1 MIQKKSFSYLYTP
14 IMPWYLDP
22 LKTFDITPVTSMP
35 TYTTNIGPTGPTGSS
50 GKGDTG
56 PTGPAGTGGSTGFT
70 GPTGATGHTGTVGLT
85 GFTGPSGPT
94 GATGRTG
101 STGSTGPS
109 GSTGTTGPTGSA
121 GSAGETGATGSTGE
135 TGFTGATGSTGPT
148 GGVESA
154 FISSLTASTITV
166 TSFTNTQSV
175 NFLTSTLYAAGDIYA
190 PGNIFNYRAYQPH
203 QFLTSTIGSAA
214 NTVATGVA
222 NNYAAGGMSASG
234 QYLIQVSDYIYV
246 SADFG
251 QSWTTRVSDS
261 VRGWVGAAVSA
272 SGRYMYATETTGGFL
287 YISTDYGVTWQT
299 GDTLSNRSIV
309 KTSASGQYVIALRT
323 TSDGVYVSNNYGAS
337 FTAAGTSALYAGA
350 AISNDGRY
358 MIVGNNTTNGRYATS
373 SDFGVTWTNR
383 NAPGQGVV
391 DPFTW
396 RAFAMS
402 SDGKYVVGVSTA
414 GIIYSSNYGASFTAS
429 SVSLYS
435 ASLVTDVA
443 YWHDVA
449 MSMDGR
455 IVVAVGW
462 NSYMYVSQ
470 DYGVT
475 WAIANSTV
483 LKYHNLSMSGNNHVV
498 CAGGDSFVNLT
509 AATTLINGPLQTR
522 RYLSSLQ
529 TYTTNVFATNVSIGA
544 PPSTTTFRL
553 FLDSDSA
560 AKPTTNTWTI
570 ASDERI
576 KLNVEPAD
584 LDICVSTMKALPLRY
599 FEWDPSV
606 FPAEVTKDR
615 HSLGFIAQEVQPLF
629 PKAVDVIEEMYNI
642 SSFHTLNTDQIY
654 KMHIGATQ
662 YLMNKVEAQHAQ
674 IAFYSTAV
682 AAQESTFATHLA
694 ANQSTITSLLARLGM

>member
-1 MIQKKSFSYLYTP
+1 MS
-14 IMPWYLDP
+14 WYLDP
-22 LKTFDITPVTSMP
+22 LKTFDITPVTSSP
-35 TYTTNIGPTGPTGSS
+35 AWSSGIGPTGPTGAS

-70 GPTGATGHTGTVGLT
+70 GPTGNTGPTGTVGLT
-85 GFTGPSGPT
+85 GFTGPTGP
-94 GATGRTG
+94 TGRTG
-101 STGSTGPS
+101 STGSTGSTGPT
-109 GSTGTTGPTGSA
+109 GSTGVTGATGSA
-121 GSAGETGATGSTGE
+121 GSAGETGATGPTGAK
-135 TGFTGATGSTGPT
+135 GATGATGSTGPT

-154 FISSLTASTITV
+154 FISSLTASTITA
-166 TSFTNTQSV
+166 TSFANTQSV

-214 NTVATGVA
+214 NTVATGAVK
-222 NNYAAGGMSASG
+222 NYAAGSMSASG
-234 QYLIQVSDYIYV
+234 QYMIQVSDYIYV

-261 VRGWVGAAVSA
+261 VRTWVGATISA

-287 YISTDYGVTWQT
+287 YSSSDYGVTWQT
-299 GDTLSNRSIV
+299 VGSSLANRSIV

-350 AISNDGRY
+350 AISNDGKY

-383 NAPGQGVV
+383 NAPGQGVL

-402 SDGKYVVGVSTA
+402 SDGKYVVAVGPNVM
-414 GIIYSSNYGASFTAS
+414 YSSNYGASFTAS

-443 YWHDVA
+443 YWDDVA
-449 MSMDGR
+449 MSMDGK
-455 IVVAVGW
+455 IVIAVGW
-462 NSYMYVSQ
+462 NSYMYASQ

-475 WAIANSTV
+475 WAIANSSV
-483 LKYHNLSMSGNNHVV
+483 LKYNNVSMSGNNHIV

-529 TYTTNVFATNVSIGA
+529 THTSNLFATNVAIGVA
-544 PPSTTTFRL
+544 PSTTTFRL

-576 KLNVEPAD
+576 KLNIQSAD
-584 LDICVSTMKALPLRY
+584 LEVCVSTMKALPLRY
-599 FEWDPSV
+599 FEWDPAV
-606 FPAEVTKDR
+606 FTADVTKDR
-615 HSLGFIAQEVQPLF
+615 HSLGFIAQEVKQVI
-629 PKAVDVIEEMYNI
+629 PKAVDVVERMYNI

-654 KMHIGATQ
+654 KTHIGATQ
-662 YLMNKVEAQHAQ
+662 YLMNKVETQQAQ

-682 AAQESTFATHLA
+682 AAQESTFAAHLA
-694 ANQSTITSLLARLGM
+694 ANQSTITSLLTRLGM

>member
-1 MIQKKSFSYLYTP
+1 
-14 IMPWYLDP
+14 MPWFLSS
-22 LKTFDITPVTSMP
+22 LKTYDPTPVLDLPIISQS
-35 TYTTNIGPTGPTGSS
+35 IGPTGPTGLS

-70 GPTGATGHTGTVGLT
+70 GPTGPAGPVGTAGVEGD
-85 GFTGPSGPT
+85 
-94 GATGRTG
+94 TG
-101 STGSTGPS
+101 STGSTGPTGQTGATGPTGTP
-109 GSTGTTGPTGSA
+109 GSTGPSGPVGPTGPTGSI
-121 GSAGETGATGSTGE
+121 
-135 TGFTGATGSTGPT
+135 GFTGPTGESGSTGSTGPT
-148 GGVESA
+148 GPTGGIESA
-154 FISSLTASTITV
+154 FISSLTASTITA
-166 TSFTNTQSV
+166 TSFANTASV

-190 PGNIFNYRAYQPH
+190 PGSIFNYRAYQPH
-203 QFLTSTIGSAA
+203 QFLTSTIGSVA
-214 NTVATGVA
+214 NTVATGEVK
-222 NNYAAGGMSASG
+222 NYAAGGMSASG
-234 QYLIQVSDYIYV
+234 QYLLQVSDYIYV
-246 SADFG
+246 SADYG
-251 QSWTTRVSDS
+251 QTWTTRVSDS

-287 YISTDYGVTWQT
+287 YISSDYGVTWQT
-299 GDTLSNRSIV
+299 GPSLSDRGIV

-323 TSDGVYVSNNYGAS
+323 TTDGVYVSNNYGAS

-373 SDFGVTWTNR
+373 SDYGVTWTNR
-383 NAPGQGVV
+383 NAPGQGIL

-396 RAFAMS
+396 RAFTMS
-402 SDGKYVVGVSTA
+402 SDGKYVVAVGPGVL
-414 GIIYSSNYGASFTAS
+414 YSSNYGASFTAS
-429 SVSLYS
+429 SVALHN
-435 ASLVTDVA
+435 ALAFPDPA
-443 YWHDVA
+443 YWADVS

-475 WAIANSTV
+475 WAIANASAI
-483 LKYHNLSMSGNNHVV
+483 KYNNVSMSGNNHIVS
-498 CAGGDSFVNLT
+498 AGGDSFINLT

-544 PPSTTTFRL
+544 PPSTTTYRL

-576 KLNVEPAD
+576 KINVEPAD
-584 LDICVSTMKALPLRY
+584 LDVCVSTMKALPLRY

-662 YLMNKVEAQHAQ
+662 HLMNQVEAQHAQ

-682 AAQESTFATHLA
+682 ASQESTFVSHLA
-694 ANQSTITSLLARLGM
+694 ANQSTITSLLQRLGM